1 MIMKTKLFFI
11 AVLAVVLAGCNNNE
25 PEVLNGKIVGTMG
38 CCDEATRTIFYKGY
52 FVETSNKDTVLSFNL
67 DVQDSIYVEYGTR
80 VIQPPIQ
87 IPYSFTLTVLEP
99 GDPRYVHYAPIVE
112 DAYHPH
118 ITTGNEIQVI
128 INPLKK

>member
-1 MIMKTKLFFI
+1 MKTKFFLLV
-11 AVLAVVLAGCNNNE
+11 ALLAVVLGGCKPNE
-25 PEVLNGKIVGTMG
+25 PEVLTGRIVGTMG
-38 CCDEATRTIFYKGY
+38 CYDEATRTTFYKGY
-52 FVETSNKDTVLSFNL
+52 FIETSNKDTVLSFNL

-99 GDPRYVHYAPIVE
+99 GDPRYVHYAPII
-112 DAYHPH
+112 DDTFHLH
-118 ITTGNEIQVI
+118 ITTANEIQVI